1 MTRPG
6 AIRETGRRAY
16 SNASSAWRAGAGL
29 DPLCVSGDLQLNKEF
44 RASGDTMTAVVSA
57 SEDKPDKSA
66 ASFREVWVVTIG
78 HSLTHWYPATF
89 YVLLPLIGAE
99 LGLSYSQ
106 IGMILTAQFIAG
118 AISNIPGGVLVD
130 SVGRKGLLM
139 AASLFWI
146 GVPYF
151 IMGYSDAYWVL
162 LACSALIGVGNNLWH
177 PTAIPW
183 LGNRYPDRK
192 GLVMAYHGMGG
203 NVGDAL
209 APLAAG
215 ALLTAF
221 AWMTWRDVVIIN
233 IVPGVVMAV
242 LILWLLGSMTSEPK
256 AAGKSEGKA
265 RKEEKSFFEV
275 LSALPGL
282 LQNKM
287 LIFLSASSTFR
298 AMTQTGLMAF
308 LPLYLA
314 KELGYSPW
322 WVGAS
327 LFILQAAGFIA
338 APIAGHLSDK
348 FGRRNVITASMMM
361 TAAVLAMMFFAGGTS
376 LFVMFV
382 ALLGFFLFAIRPVLQ
397 AWLLDSTPRE
407 LGGSAIGVLFG
418 VQSVGAAIGPLVCG
432 IIADQWGLITV
443 FWFLAVTIIFA
454 NLMVFFMPREPE
466 APAKAA

>member
-1 MTRPG
+1 
-6 AIRETGRRAY
+6 
-16 SNASSAWRAGAGL
+16 
-29 DPLCVSGDLQLNKEF
+29 
-44 RASGDTMTAVVSA
+44 MTAVVSA
-57 SEDKPDKSA
+57 SEGKA
-66 ASFREVWVVTIG
+66 GAERSFLEVWIITIG

-99 LGLSYSQ
+99 MGLSYGQ
-106 IGMILTAQFIAG
+106 IGMILTAQYVAG
-118 AISNIPGGVLVD
+118 AVSNLPGGILVD

-162 LACSALIGVGNNLWH
+162 LVCSALIGVGNNLWH

-183 LGNRYPDRK
+183 LGRRYPERK

-215 ALLTAF
+215 ALLTTF
-221 AWMTWRDVVIIN
+221 AWMTWRDVVIMN

-242 LILWLLGSMTSEPK
+242 AILWFLGKLTAEPNP
-256 AAGKSEGKA
+256 AKA
-265 RKEEKSFFEV
+265 RPQQKSMGEV
-275 LSALPGL
+275 MKALPDL
-282 LQNKM
+282 FRNKT
-287 LIFLSASSTFR
+287 LIFLSSSSAFR
-298 AMTQTGLMAF
+298 SMTQNGIMAF

-314 KELGYSPW
+314 KELGYNPW
-322 WVGAS
+322 WVG
-327 LFILQAAGFIA
+327 LCMFLLQAAGFVA

-348 FGRRNVITASMMM
+348 MGRRTVIMSSMIM
-361 TAAVLAMMFFAGGTS
+361 TGVVLAMMFFAGGTS

-397 AWLLDSTPRE
+397 AWLLDATPKDM
-407 LGGSAIGVLFG
+407 GGSAIGAMFG
-418 VQSVGAAIGPLVCG
+418 IQAVGSAIGPFFCG
-432 IIADQWGLITV
+432 MIADKWGLLAT
-443 FWFLAVTIIFA
+443 FWFGVASA
-454 NLMVFFMPREPE
+454 CPRV
-466 APAKAA
+466 AIDTARITL

>member
-1 MTRPG
+1 MLLKFVR
-6 AIRETGRRAY
+6 
-16 SNASSAWRAGAGL
+16 N
-29 DPLCVSGDLQLNKEF
+29 SGQ
-44 RASGDTMTAVVSA
+44 GGTMTAVVSA
-57 SEDKPDKSA
+57 SEGKA
-66 ASFREVWVVTIG
+66 GAERSFLEVWIITIG

-99 LGLSYSQ
+99 MGLSYGQ
-106 IGMILTAQFIAG
+106 IGMILTAQYIAG
-118 AISNIPGGVLVD
+118 AISNLPGGILVD

-162 LACSALIGVGNNLWH
+162 LVCSALIGVGNNLWH

-183 LGNRYPDRK
+183 LGRRYPERK

-215 ALLTAF
+215 ALLTTF
-221 AWMTWRDVVIIN
+221 AWMTWRDVVVMN

-242 LILWLLGSMTSEPK
+242 AILWFLGKLTAEPNP
-256 AAGKSEGKA
+256 AKA
-265 RKEEKSFFEV
+265 RPQQKSMGEV
-275 LSALPGL
+275 MKALPDL
-282 LQNKM
+282 FRNKT
-287 LIFLSASSTFR
+287 LIFLSSSSAFR
-298 AMTQTGLMAF
+298 SMTQNGIMAF

-314 KELGYSPW
+314 KELGYNPW
-322 WVGAS
+322 WVG
-327 LFILQAAGFIA
+327 LCMFLLQAAGFVA

-348 FGRRNVITASMMM
+348 IGRRNVIMSSMVM
-361 TAAVLAMMFFAGGTS
+361 TGLVLAMMFFAGGTS

-397 AWLLDSTPRE
+397 AWLLDATPKDM
-407 LGGSAIGVLFG
+407 GGSAIGAMFG
-418 VQSVGAAIGPLVCG
+418 IQAVGSAIGPFFCG
-432 IIADQWGLITV
+432 MIADKWGLLAT
-443 FWFLAVTIIFA
+443 FWFLAFTIIIA
-454 NLMVFFMPREPE
+454 NLLVFFMPQT
-466 APAKAA
+466 PAQEKAA

>member
-1 MTRPG
+1 
-6 AIRETGRRAY
+6 
-16 SNASSAWRAGAGL
+16 
-29 DPLCVSGDLQLNKEF
+29 
-44 RASGDTMTAVVSA
+44 MTAVVSA
-57 SEDKPDKSA
+57 SEGKA
-66 ASFREVWVVTIG
+66 GAERSFLEVWIITIG

-99 LGLSYSQ
+99 MGLSYGQ
-106 IGMILTAQFIAG
+106 IGMILTAQYIAG
-118 AISNIPGGVLVD
+118 AVSNLPGGILVD

-162 LACSALIGVGNNLWH
+162 LVCSALIGVGNNLWH

-183 LGNRYPDRK
+183 LGRRYPERK

-215 ALLTAF
+215 ALLTTF
-221 AWMTWRDVVIIN
+221 AWMTWRDVVVMN

-242 LILWLLGSMTSEPK
+242 AILWFLGKLTAEPNP
-256 AAGKSEGKA
+256 AKA
-265 RKEEKSFFEV
+265 RPQQKSMGEV
-275 LSALPGL
+275 MKALPDL
-282 LQNKM
+282 FRNKT
-287 LIFLSASSTFR
+287 LIFLSSSSAFR
-298 AMTQTGLMAF
+298 SMTQNGIMAF

-314 KELGYSPW
+314 KELGYNPW
-322 WVGAS
+322 WVG
-327 LFILQAAGFIA
+327 LCMFLLQAAGFVA

-348 FGRRNVITASMMM
+348 IGRRNVIMSSMVM
-361 TAAVLAMMFFAGGTS
+361 TGLVLAMMFFAGGTS

-397 AWLLDSTPRE
+397 AWLLDATPKDM
-407 LGGSAIGVLFG
+407 GGSAIGAMFG
-418 VQSVGAAIGPLVCG
+418 IQAVGSAIGPFFCG
-432 IIADQWGLITV
+432 MIADKWGLLAT
-443 FWFLAVTIIFA
+443 FWFLAFTIIIA
-454 NLMVFFMPREPE
+454 NLLVFFMPQT
-466 APAKAA
+466 PAQEKAA

>member
-1 MTRPG
+1 
-6 AIRETGRRAY
+6 
-16 SNASSAWRAGAGL
+16 
-29 DPLCVSGDLQLNKEF
+29 
-44 RASGDTMTAVVSA
+44 MTAVVSA
-57 SEDKPDKSA
+57 SEGKA
-66 ASFREVWVVTIG
+66 GAERSFLEVWIITIG

-99 LGLSYSQ
+99 MGLSYGQ
-106 IGMILTAQFIAG
+106 IGMILTAQYVAG
-118 AISNIPGGVLVD
+118 AVSNLPGGILVD

-162 LACSALIGVGNNLWH
+162 LVCSALIGVGNNLWH

-183 LGNRYPDRK
+183 LGRRYPERK

-215 ALLTAF
+215 ALLTTF
-221 AWMTWRDVVIIN
+221 AWMTWRDVVIMN

-242 LILWLLGSMTSEPK
+242 AILWFLGKLTAEPNP
-256 AAGKSEGKA
+256 GKA
-265 RKEEKSFFEV
+265 RPQQKSMGEV
-275 LSALPGL
+275 MKALPDL
-282 LQNKM
+282 FRNKT
-287 LIFLSASSTFR
+287 LIFLSSSSAFR
-298 AMTQTGLMAF
+298 SMTQNGIMAF

-314 KELGYSPW
+314 KELGYNPW
-322 WVGAS
+322 WVG
-327 LFILQAAGFIA
+327 LCMFLLQAAGFVA

-348 FGRRNVITASMMM
+348 MGRRTVIMSSMIM
-361 TAAVLAMMFFAGGTS
+361 TGVVLAMMFFAGGTS

-397 AWLLDSTPRE
+397 AWLLDATPKDM
-407 LGGSAIGVLFG
+407 GGSAIGAMFG
-418 VQSVGAAIGPLVCG
+418 IQAVGSAIGPFFCG
-432 IIADQWGLITV
+432 MIADKWGLLAT
-443 FWFLAVTIIFA
+443 FWFLAFTIIIA
-454 NLMVFFMPREPE
+454 NLLVFFMPQQKTQAPE
-466 APAKAA
+466 KTA